1 MKSTRRVRSDS
12 LLRSGGKPSG
22 HLLCFAPNEVEP
34 LMEDGK

>member
-22 HLLCFAPNEVEP
+22 HLLCFSPNEVEP
-34 LMEDGK
+34 LIEDGT